1 MNGNDKECSCE
12 TCRQREKLEL
22 EFPDKEIGLQYAY
35 WKLREDI
42 NLVVSAEELPYIQEE
57 LKDKPLQILNEEKV
71 QYFLAYGV
79 FKSQTEFY
87 QDFFDLKLSKMGTY
101 FYFNSEQEQCL
112 EVKIIDY
119 TVLAKQENGAKVC
132 LLLKAN
138 DFLPFPKNQ
147 EELSVTLSMTIA
159 ELGNTIKDLVFSRI
173 EFGFFRLDS
182 GKIID
187 KEKIGRW
194 KKQIS
199 SKKCFEVPFKRF
211 LVIEPE
217 EIDMEEQND

>member
-1 MNGNDKECSCE
+1 MKGNDKECSCE
-12 TCRQREKLEL
+12 TCRQREKLEI
-22 EFPDKEIGLQYAY
+22 EFPEKEIGLQYAV
-35 WKLREDI
+35 WDLEKFRLI
-42 NLVVSAEELPYIQEE
+42 VSAEELPYLQEE
-57 LKDKPLQILNEEKV
+57 LKDKSLERLNEENV
-71 QYFLAYGV
+71 QYILANGV
-79 FKSQTEFY
+79 FKSQTEFHE
-87 QDFFDLKLSKMGTY
+87 DFFDLKLSKMGTY
-101 FYFNSEQEQCL
+101 FYFDSEKEQCF

-119 TVLAKQENGAKVC
+119 SLLAEQEDEAKVC

-147 EELSVTLSMTIA
+147 GELSVTLSMTMS

-217 EIDMEEQND
+217 ETD

>member
-1 MNGNDKECSCE
+1 MSDENCNCE

-22 EFPDKEIGLQYAY
+22 EFPEKEIGLQYAY
-35 WKLREDI
+35 WRIREDV
-42 NLVVSAEELPYIQEE
+42 NLVVSAEELPYVQEE
-57 LKDKPLQILNEEKV
+57 IKDKPLKRLNEENDK
-71 QYFLAYGV
+71 YILAYGV
-79 FKSQTEFY
+79 FKSQTEFHE
-87 QDFFDLKLSKMGTY
+87 DFFDLKLSKMETY
-101 FYFNSEQEQCL
+101 FYFDREKEQSF

-119 TVLAKQENGAKVC
+119 SLLAKQEDEAKVC
-132 LLLKAN
+132 LLLKTN
-138 DFLPFPKNQ
+138 ELLPFPKSQ
-147 EELSVTLSMTIA
+147 EELSVTISMTMS
-159 ELGNTIKDLVFSRI
+159 ELGDTIKDLVFSRI

-211 LVIEPE
+211 LIVEPE
-217 EIDMEEQND
+217 EITNE